1 MVQHRNDDVVVFITH
16 KSPIT
21 LCTSVNN
28 NNVNNNNTTI
38 MSTLTSRVKRAASA
52 LATTTN
58 ARVAKKPLRRHVTV
72 EYESSPGADTK
83 STTATTNVT
92 AAIAPDRWEET
103 WSELQ
108 VMRAKHPAPV
118 DSMGCDS
125 FYNVAAVQKRHPEVA
140 NEADAARMARFRVL
154 VSLMLSS
161 QTKDTENAKAMQRLI
176 EWGLTVDRVCD
187 VPDDAELNAMIAN
200 VGFHNKKGRLYLK
213 RPPRFSRS
221 ASPRT
226 FPRRS
231 TTSLS
236 LPGVGMK
243 MAHLALQS
251 AWNVTIGISVD
262 THVHRISARLGWTK
276 NAKTP
281 GQTAEQLEA
290 WLPHRYWHEINH
302 TLVGHG

>member
-1 MVQHRNDDVVVFITH
+1 
-16 KSPIT
+16 
-21 LCTSVNN
+21 
-28 NNVNNNNTTI
+28 
-38 MSTLTSRVKRAASA
+38 
-52 LATTTN
+52 
-58 ARVAKKPLRRHVTV
+58 
-72 EYESSPGADTK
+72 
-83 STTATTNVT
+83 
-92 AAIAPDRWEET
+92 
-103 WSELQ
+103 
-108 VMRAKHPAPV
+108 MRAKHPAPV

-176 EWGLTVDRVCD
+176 DWGLTVDRVCN
-187 VPDDAELNAMIAN
+187 VPDQELNAMIAN
-200 VGFHNKKGRLYLK
+200 VGFHNKKVGYLK
-213 RPPRFSRS
+213 RTAAILAERF
-221 ASPRT
+221 ASDIPKT
-226 FPRRS
+226 LDEL
-231 TTSLS
+231 TS

-251 AWNVTIGISVD
+251 AWNITIGISVD
-262 THVHRISARLGWTK
+262 THVHRISERLGWTK
-276 NAKTP
+276 KAKTP